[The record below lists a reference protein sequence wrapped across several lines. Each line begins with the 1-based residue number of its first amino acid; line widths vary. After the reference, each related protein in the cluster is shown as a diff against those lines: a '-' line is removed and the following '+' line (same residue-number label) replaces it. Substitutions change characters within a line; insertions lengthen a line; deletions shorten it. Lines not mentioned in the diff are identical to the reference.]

1 MELLLFDENVQ
12 GFNYCRFSDYS
23 KTSFFFLISGI
34 SLWIILLY
42 RQWLL
47 VFSKVLFRVF
57 HFCQKNLV
65 IFSTCH
71 SESKA
76 QVVIV
81 TRLLFSS
88 SVVSD
93 SLWPHG
99 LQHARLPCPSLSP
112 GVWSNSCLLNWWCH
126 PTISSFVV
134 PFSPCLQSLPASRSL
149 PVSRLFTSGG
159 QRIEASAMFR
169 ADFL

>member
-1 MELLLFDENVQ
+1 MSHLFSLCSQ
-12 GFNYCRFSDYS
+12 GKMWNCSYLMRIFRVSTTVDSVTIQRPAFFFFFFCGQDLRTLVPQPGIEPLPPVLEASSLNHWTTREVSPPL
-23 KTSFFFLISGI
+23 FFLISGI

-42 RQWLL
+42 HQWLL

-88 SVVSD
+88 LVVSD
-93 SLWPHG
+93 SLRPHG

-112 GVWSNSCLLNWWCH
+112 GV
-126 PTISSFVV
+126 
-134 PFSPCLQSLPASRSL
+134 
-149 PVSRLFTSGG
+149 
-159 QRIEASAMFR
+159 
-169 ADFL
+169 